1 MKHRLTPPLCLVVLA
16 VVVSA
21 LTSCKAPQAYGDR
34 NSVIVRADSL
44 LWAEMGAEITATIER
59 RVFTT
64 RPERVF
70 QVTSIAPG
78 DSLWNDFRLWQQ
90 LVILGTSADELVR
103 DLVSDSDDPDAT
115 APAILQLTGKWA
127 RGQLITVVLL
137 PTADQADA
145 LHALLP
151 QLYDGLD
158 AAYQR
163 WIIERMYT
171 TGVDDSLRQALA
183 GFGFTI
189 DLPRVYEYAWQDSLF
204 RFSNSYL
211 QGDSDLLRSLVVTWK
226 SGGGG
231 ATLDSLRAWRATIDE
246 SLYEPGQDIIEDGIS
261 VDSVRIDGLTGIE
274 FRGVWQDR
282 DQFPAAGPFIARAI
296 ACPAADR
303 TYYMDAWLYAPGKD
317 KYPYVRQLEILLDS
331 FRCATEDD
339 SRVSS
344 ATRAGPKTE
353 ASSTS

>member
-1 MKHRLTPPLCLVVLA
+1 LALLVLA
-16 VVVSA
+16 VTVLA

-34 NSVIVRADSL
+34 DSVIVRADSL
-44 LWAEMGAEITATIER
+44 LWADVGAGVTAAIEQR
-59 RVFTT
+59 LFTT

-70 QVTSIAPG
+70 QVTYVAPG
-78 DSLWNDFRLWQQ
+78 DTLWNNFRLWQQ
-90 LVILGTSADELVR
+90 LVVVGTAADELVT
-103 DLVSDSDDPDAT
+103 DLVSDSDEPDAT
-115 APAILQLTGKWA
+115 APAIQQLTGRWA

-137 PTADQADA
+137 PATNQADA
-145 LHALLP
+145 LRGLLP
-151 QLYDGLD
+151 QLYEQLD
-158 AAYQR
+158 ADYQR

-171 TGVDDSLRQALA
+171 TGVNDSLRQALA
-183 GFGFTI
+183 GYGFTL
-189 DLPRVYEYAWQDSLF
+189 DVPKVYAYAWQDSLF
-204 RFSNSYL
+204 RFSNPYR

-231 ATLDSLRAWRATIDE
+231 ATLDSLRAWRTTIAE
-246 SLYEPGQDIIEDGIS
+246 TLYEPRQDILEDGVS
-261 VDSVRIDGLTGIE
+261 VDSIRIDGLAGLE

-282 DQFPAAGPFIARAI
+282 DQFPAAGPFIARAV

-303 TYYMDAWLYAPGKD
+303 TYYMDAWLYAPGKK

-344 ATRAGPKTE
+344 ASRAVPKTE
-353 ASSTS
+353 ASTSR